1 MVFLIPLLANLQGF
15 SLDYVE
21 VAVGSPSRRGALVL
35 IDDLW
40 DLVYEQGANQAV
52 YKSVY
57 TYDAEALNFIKKNGT
72 IKNFLGTRGITDI
85 PIDID
90 KGQNTDEH
98 TLRQVQALVYHLIN
112 ELSLREGN
120 FQTYFSGNGYHVDI
134 SNESFG
140 FQESPDLPF
149 VVKQTMVTMLKEVCD
164 IDPSVYTRT
173 ALIRLPHTLNIKS
186 QLFKVPLSLEE
197 VQSSTVAKIH
207 EIASSRRLSYGHSD
221 LWGDQSLEKHI
232 NKDVPEVKEM
242 SKVSEPRNIVPCI
255 QTLYK
260 RGPVSGTRNNTVLR
274 IASHMRRH
282 GIPSEAAKASLL
294 HWNNNQLNPQI
305 IIDKVEGSYNG
316 GYKYG
321 CQDEILVP
329 VCDPRCIYYKNKDY
343 LVDVKNADELQK
355 DLSERL
361 ETDYSGRMLD
371 LAKMFGLKD
380 KDCAIY
386 PGELVT
392 IFGPTGSNK
401 TTLAQNIALG
411 YDFANDCIR
420 PEWQLP
426 TLFLSLELSGWY
438 MHRRN
443 LQIASGLSKE
453 EVTKNHQ
460 YVGKTFKEYVSNI
473 VIQTVAGEV
482 TMINKKIKELDPAI
496 IIVDYIDLLQT
507 PRNIRGEY
515 EQIRY
520 ISHYLSN
527 LAVNSD
533 VIIIQISQISREY
546 SRNEVLDIYAGKG
559 SGAIENAS
567 RKVIGINGRQDSKDK
582 TVQLFKNSDGD
593 LFEVD
598 LEWTPSFRLPVKG
611 VQSGKDTYA

>member
-1 MVFLIPLLANLQGF
+1 LNF
-15 SLDYVE
+15 VE
-21 VAVGSPSRRGALVL
+21 VAIGSPSRRGALVPL
-35 IDDLW
+35 DELW
-40 DLVYEQGANQAV
+40 DIVFEQGANQAV

-57 TYDAEALNFIKKNGT
+57 TYDDEALNFIRKKGT
-72 IKNFLGTRGITDI
+72 IKNYLGTRGITDV

-90 KGQNTDEH
+90 KGQNSDEY
-98 TLRQVQALVYHLIN
+98 TLQQTQSVVYHLTE
-112 ELSLREGN
+112 ELSLKEGN
-120 FQTYFSGNGYHVDI
+120 FQVYFSGNGYHIDI
-134 SNESFG
+134 SAECFG
-140 FQESPDLPF
+140 FTPSSDLPF
-149 VVKQTMVTMLKEVCD
+149 IVKESMVALLDDIAT

-186 QLFKVPLSLEE
+186 QLFKVPLTYAEIMG
-197 VQSSTVAKIH
+197 STVATIHKI
-207 EIASSRRLSYGHSD
+207 SSDRRLETGQSE
-221 LWGDQSLEKHI
+221 LWGDGSLAHLI
-232 NKDVPEVKEM
+232 NREVPKVREM
-242 SKVSEPRNIVPCI
+242 TRVSEPRNIVPCI

-260 RGPVSGTRNNTVLR
+260 RGPVEGTRNNSVLR

-305 IIDKVEGSYNG
+305 IIDKVEGTYNG

-321 CQDEILVP
+321 CDDEILVP
-329 VCDPRCIYYKNKDY
+329 VCDPKCIYYKNKDY

-361 ETDYSGRMLD
+361 ETDYSGRMID
-371 LAKMFGLKD
+371 LSERFGISD

-420 PEWQLP
+420 TEWQLP

-443 LQIASGLSKE
+443 LQIASGMTKE
-453 EVTKNHQ
+453 DVTKNHR
-460 YVGKTFKEYVSNI
+460 YVGNTFKEYVQNV
-473 VIQTVAGEV
+473 VIQTVSGEV
-482 TMINKKIKELDPAI
+482 TMIPKKIKELDPAL
-496 IIVDYIDLLQT
+496 IIVDYIDLLET

-515 EQIRY
+515 EQVRY

-533 VIIIQISQISREY
+533 IIIIQISQVSREY
-546 SRNEVLDIYAGKG
+546 SRNEILDIYAGKG

-567 RKVIGINGRQDSKDK
+567 RKVIGINGRQDSPEKE
-582 TVQLFKNSDGD
+582 VQLFKNSDGD
-593 LFEVD
+593 LFDIPLV
-598 LEWTPSFRLPVKG
+598 WTPSFRLPVRRSSDENAHSKG
-611 VQSGKDTYA
+611 

>member
-1 MVFLIPLLANLQGF
+1 M
-15 SLDYVE
+15 YVE
-21 VAVGSPSRRGALVL
+21 VAIGSPSRRGALVPYEE
-35 IDDLW
+35 LW
-40 DLVYEQGANQAV
+40 DLVYEQGSNQAI

-57 TYDAEALNFIKKNGT
+57 TYDDEALNFIKKSGT
-72 IKNFLGTRGITDI
+72 IKNFLGTRGITDV

-90 KGQNTDEH
+90 KGQNSDEYVLQQTQAIIFHLTD
-98 TLRQVQALVYHLIN
+98 
-112 ELSLREGN
+112 ELSLKEGN
-120 FQTYFSGNGYHVDI
+120 FQAYFSGNGYHVDI
-134 SNESFG
+134 SSECFG
-140 FQESPDLPF
+140 FEPSSDLPF
-149 VVKQTMVTMLKEVCD
+149 TVKQTMMGIFDELVP
-164 IDPSVYTRT
+164 IDPAVYTRT

-186 QLFKVPLSLEE
+186 QLFKVPLTYNE
-197 VQSSTVAKIH
+197 VMTSSVAGIH
-207 EIASSRRLSYGHSD
+207 KIASDRRLSTGQSE
-221 LWGDQSLEKHI
+221 LWGDGSLGELVD
-232 NKDVPEVKEM
+232 KDVPQIREM
-242 SKVSEPRNIVPCI
+242 TRVSEPRNIVPCI

-260 RGPVSGTRNNTVLR
+260 RGPNEGTRNNTVLR

-282 GIPSEAAKASLL
+282 GIPSEAAKSSLL

-305 IIDKVEGSYNG
+305 VIDKVEATYNG

-321 CQDEILVP
+321 CDDEILVP
-329 VCDPRCIYYKNKDY
+329 VCEPRCIYYKNKDY

-361 ETDYSGRMLD
+361 ETDFSGRMID
-371 LAKMFGLKD
+371 LAERFGLND

-420 PEWQLP
+420 TEWQVP

-443 LQIASGLSKE
+443 LQIASGMTKE
-453 EVTKNHQ
+453 EVTKSHR
-460 YVGKTFKEYVSNI
+460 YVGMTFKEYIQNI

-482 TMINKKIKELDPAI
+482 TMIPKKIKELDPALV
-496 IIVDYIDLLQT
+496 IVDYIDLLET
-507 PRNIRGEY
+507 PRNVRGEY
-515 EQIRY
+515 EQVRY

-527 LAVNSD
+527 LAINSD
-533 VIIIQISQISREY
+533 IIIIQISQVSREY

-567 RKVIGINGRQDSKDK
+567 RKVIGINGRQDSPDK
-582 TVQLFKNSDGD
+582 EVQLFKNSDGD

-598 LEWTPSFRLPVKG
+598 LEWQPSFRLPVKR
-611 VQSGKDTYA
+611 SNCEESHT

>member
-1 MVFLIPLLANLQGF
+1 M
-15 SLDYVE
+15 YVE
-21 VAVGSPSRRGALVL
+21 VAIGSPSRRGALVPYEE
-35 IDDLW
+35 LW
-40 DLVYEQGANQAV
+40 DLVYEQGSNQAIN
-52 YKSVY
+52 KSVY
-57 TYDAEALNFIKKNGT
+57 TYDDEALNFIKKSGT
-72 IKNFLGTRGITDI
+72 IKNFLGTRGITDV

-90 KGQNTDEH
+90 KGQNSDEYVLQQTQAIIFHLTD
-98 TLRQVQALVYHLIN
+98 
-112 ELSLREGN
+112 ELSLKEGN
-120 FQTYFSGNGYHVDI
+120 FQAYFSGNGYHVDI
-134 SNESFG
+134 SSECFG
-140 FQESPDLPF
+140 FEPSSDLPF
-149 VVKQTMVTMLKEVCD
+149 TVKQTMMGIFDELVP
-164 IDPSVYTRT
+164 IDPAVYTRT

-186 QLFKVPLSLEE
+186 QLFKVPLTYNE
-197 VQSSTVAKIH
+197 VMTSSVAGIH
-207 EIASSRRLSYGHSD
+207 KIASDRRLSTGQSE
-221 LWGDQSLEKHI
+221 LWGDGSLGELVD
-232 NKDVPEVKEM
+232 KDVPQIREM
-242 SKVSEPRNIVPCI
+242 TRVSEPRNIVPCI

-260 RGPVSGTRNNTVLR
+260 RGPNEGTRNNTVLR

-282 GIPSEAAKASLL
+282 GIPSEAAKSSLL

-305 IIDKVEGSYNG
+305 VIDKVEATYNG

-321 CQDEILVP
+321 CDDEILVP
-329 VCDPRCIYYKNKDY
+329 VCEPRCIYYKNKDY

-361 ETDYSGRMLD
+361 ETDFSGRMID
-371 LAKMFGLKD
+371 LAERFGLND

-420 PEWQLP
+420 TEWQVP

-443 LQIASGLSKE
+443 LQIASGMTKE
-453 EVTKNHQ
+453 EVTKSHR
-460 YVGKTFKEYVSNI
+460 YVGTTFKEYIQNI

-482 TMINKKIKELDPAI
+482 TMIPKKIKELDPALV
-496 IIVDYIDLLQT
+496 IVDYIDLLET
-507 PRNIRGEY
+507 PRNVRGEY
-515 EQIRY
+515 EQVRY

-527 LAVNSD
+527 LAINSD
-533 VIIIQISQISREY
+533 IIIIQISQVSREY

-567 RKVIGINGRQDSKDK
+567 RKVIGINGRQDSPDK
-582 TVQLFKNSDGD
+582 EVQLFKNSDGD

-598 LEWTPSFRLPVKG
+598 LEWQPSFRLPVKR
-611 VQSGKDTYA
+611 SNCEESHT